1 VIFIQVLL
9 PVIIVLTLGYL
20 IGKFRSLPLK
30 PLSEVSLYIL
40 SPCLVFSS
48 LSGSSVITREIIT
61 MVFFIFLQVTIMG
74 ILAYLLT
81 RSLKF
86 SSVMRNVFLLATLFT
101 NSGNYGL
108 PVCLFAFGEKG
119 FDLAVIYMIIQ
130 SVLIGSLAVFFAS
143 RHQNDFWKSTM
154 NIFRLPSIYAIIV
167 AFISRSLRIT
177 LPITFLRPVELLGKA
192 AIPIALLTLGIQLYG
207 FRMEKREYTKIGLA
221 TFMKLVIAPLIAFGL
236 AFLLGMEGL
245 IRKVAIVQSSMPT
258 AVNVGLLAIQF
269 DSQPRFVSSVV
280 FASTMMSIISLSIIL
295 HILAG

>member
-1 VIFIQVLL
+1 MIFIQVLL